1 MNSLLDRKTYKR
13 LTKDTTPAIEWKM
26 NTLLLQLKKK
36 GAITENLYSSL
47 RLLTGRLPLLYSL
60 PKVHKPAV
68 PLRSI
73 VSFVHFPTHQ
83 LSKYLAR
90 IVSPLVGNSPSHVG
104 NSYTFTQFVHTVSL
118 QEGELL
124 ASFDVVSL
132 FTNVPVDL
140 AMTVARQRLQIDGSL
155 AGRTSL
161 SVDEIMKLL

>member
-1 MNSLLDRKTYKR
+1 MNSLLDDRKTYKR
-13 LTKDTTPAIEWKM
+13 LTKDPTPAIERKM
-26 NTLLLQLKKK
+26 NALLLQLKK
-36 GAITENLYSSL
+36 GAITETLYSSV
-47 RLLTGRLPLLYSL
+47 RLLAGRLPLLYSL

-90 IVSPLVGNSPSHVG
+90 ILSPLVGNSSSHVG

-118 QEGELL
+118 QQGKLL

-132 FTNVPVDL
+132 FTTFL
-140 AMTVARQRLQIDGSL
+140 WTLQ
-155 AGRTSL
+155 
-161 SVDEIMKLL
+161 